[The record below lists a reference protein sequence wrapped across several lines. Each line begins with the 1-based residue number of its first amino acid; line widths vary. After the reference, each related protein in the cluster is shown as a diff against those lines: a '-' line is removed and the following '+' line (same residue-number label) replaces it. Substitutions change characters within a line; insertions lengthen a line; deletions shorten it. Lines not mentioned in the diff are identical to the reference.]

1 MKILSM
7 TATFGK
13 LSHETLTLKPGM
25 NIIEAPNEWGKST
38 WCAFIAAMLYGIDTR
53 EKTTKTALAE
63 KERYAPWSGAP
74 MEGRMDICWNGRNIT
89 IERRT
94 KGRLIFGDFRAY
106 ETESGLDV
114 PELTASNCGVMLLG
128 VERSVF
134 ARAGFLKMSDLP
146 LTQDDALR
154 RRLNAL
160 VTTGDESGAGD
171 KLAQKLKELKNKCR
185 FNRTGLLPQ
194 AEAERDQL
202 EEKLREVQDLAGQ
215 TQRIQ
220 ERQQELER
228 RVTLLENHKQALLY
242 AKAREESRHVDEAL
256 VARDQAKEKMD
267 ALIAACAE
275 LPSTEEA
282 SRASANL
289 QKLNNESM
297 SLQMEQQMLPAAPEA
312 PPISHRYDGLSGAE
326 AVARA
331 GADVEEL
338 SRLKAREKKQRSLS
352 GFAWAL
358 IVVGLLAVAAGFLPM
373 LKSFQLLC
381 FAAAGALELIGFVLL
396 LLAGSGKALSQKKQT
411 ILDRYA
417 SVEPQLWVEDAKNYA
432 QKQQE
437 YERKLTEYRQL
448 CGQLQQRRD
457 ALNAQVQ
464 GLTQGQ
470 PFGEVLAK
478 WNAVEEKWQE
488 LADARRDYQRV
499 ENQIQALQEMTRQ
512 VEPPKMPDELT
523 CTLSETEAYLS
534 SAVFEQKQNHLKL
547 GNLQGQAE
555 SYGQEGAL
563 RSQLKAV
570 KARIERLEETYQ
582 AVELA
587 QTALSKATGILQRRF
602 APRISKRAQE
612 LFERM
617 TGGRYQKVTLSED
630 LSLNVCSVEE
640 DTLRPSQ
647 WRSDGTVDQLYLAL
661 RLAVA
666 EELTPEA
673 PLVLDD
679 AMVRFDEGRLA
690 VALNILRETAQHK
703 QVILF
708 TCQER
713 EKKLYGEAE

>member
-275 LPSTEEA
+275 LPSAEEA

-411 ILDRYA
+411 ISDRYA
-417 SVEPQLWVEDAKNYA
+417 SVESQLWVEDAKNYA

-457 ALNAQVQ
+457 ALNDQVHAM
-464 GLTQGQ
+464 TQGQ

-499 ENQIQALQEMTRQ
+499 ENQIQALQAMTRQ

-534 SAVFEQKQNHLKL
+534 SAVFEQKQNHMKL

-582 AVELA
+582 ALELA
-587 QTALSKATGILQRRF
+587 QTALTKATGILQRRF

-612 LFERM
+612 LFEKM

>member
-512 VEPPKMPDELT
+512 VEPHKMPDELT

>member
-1 MKILSM
+1 MRILSM

-13 LSHETLTLKPGM
+13 LFHETLTLQPGM

-38 WCAFIAAMLYGIDTR
+38 WCAFITAMLYGIDTR

-74 MEGRMDICWNGRNIT
+74 MEGRMEIEWNGRNIT

-106 ETESGLDV
+106 ETETGMDV
-114 PELTASNCGVMLLG
+114 PELTASNCGLLLLG

-171 KLAQKLKELKNKCR
+171 KLAQKLKDLKNKCR

-194 AEAERDQL
+194 AEAERDGL
-202 EEKLREVQDLAGQ
+202 EERLREVQDLDGQ
-215 TQRIQ
+215 TQRLQ
-220 ERQQELER
+220 VRQQELER
-228 RVTLLENHKQALLY
+228 RIGLLENHRQALLY

-256 VARDQAKEKMD
+256 SSRDKAREKLD
-267 ALIAACAE
+267 ALAAVCAE
-275 LPSTEEA
+275 LPAQEEA
-282 SRASANL
+282 SRAVARL

-297 SLQMEQQMLPAAPEA
+297 SLQMEQQMLPGAPQAPQTPAAFE
-312 PPISHRYDGLSGAE
+312 GLSGEE
-326 AVARA
+326 AISRTREDAKELTRLSEKKKKQKSLAGVAWTLIALGLLTA
-331 GADVEEL
+331 GAGFVPML
-338 SRLKAREKKQRSLS
+338 ARFQLPCFI
-352 GFAWAL
+352 GA
-358 IVVGLLAVAAGFLPM
+358 VGLLLVGF
-373 LKSFQLLC
+373 
-381 FAAAGALELIGFVLL
+381 ALI
-396 LLAGSGKALSQKKQT
+396 LLAGSGKTLIWKQEALT
-411 ILDRYA
+411 GRYGGA
-417 SVEPQLWVEDAKNYA
+417 EPSKWEEDARAYA
-432 QKQQE
+432 RQQE
-437 YERKLTEYRQL
+437 EYEEKLAEYRQL
-448 CGQLQQRRD
+448 CTQLQKRREE
-457 ALNAQVQ
+457 LNGQIHA
-464 GLTQGQ
+464 LTQGQ
-470 PFGEVLAK
+470 PFGEVLAR
-478 WNAVEEKWQE
+478 WNAVEEKWQA
-488 LADARRDYQRV
+488 LADARRDLQRE
-499 ENQIQALQEMTRQ
+499 ENQILALQSMSRQ
-512 VEPPKMPDELT
+512 VEPPKLPDEMT
-523 CTLSETEAYLS
+523 CSLSETEAYLS
-534 SAVFEQKQNHLKL
+534 NAILEQKQNHMKL
-547 GNLQGQAE
+547 GNLQGQME
-555 SYGQEGAL
+555 SFGQESAL

-570 KARIERLEETYQ
+570 KARIDRLEETYQ
-582 AVELA
+582 ALELA

-612 LFERM
+612 LFEKL
-617 TGGRYQKVTLSED
+617 TGGRYQKVSLSED

-666 EELTPEA
+666 EELTPDA

-679 AMVRFDEGRLA
+679 AMVRFDEGRLS
-690 VALNILRETAQHK
+690 VALDILRETAQNK

-713 EKKLYGEAE
+713 EKKLYGEAK

>member
-7 TATFGK
+7 SATFGK
-13 LSHETLTLKPGM
+13 LSHQTLTLKPGM

-38 WCAFIAAMLYGIDTR
+38 WCAFIVAMLYGIDTHER
-53 EKTTKTALAE
+53 NSKNNLAE

-114 PELTASNCGVMLLG
+114 PELTASNCGVMMLG

-134 ARAGFLKMSDLP
+134 ARAGFLKLSDLP

-185 FNRTGLLPQ
+185 YNRTGLLPQ

-202 EEKLREVQDLAGQ
+202 EEKLRDVQDLTSQ
-215 TQRIQ
+215 TQRLQ
-220 ERQQELER
+220 QRQQELER
-228 RVTLLENHKQALLY
+228 RIGLLENHKQALLY
-242 AKAREESRHVDEAL
+242 AKAREESRHIDEAL
-256 VARDQAKEKMD
+256 AARDLAKKNVD
-267 ALIAACAE
+267 ALEVQCE
-275 LPSTEEA
+275 TLPSAEEA
-282 SRASANL
+282 SRAAALL

-297 SLQMEQQMLPAAPEA
+297 SLQMEQQMLPVAPEA
-312 PPISHRYDGLSGAE
+312 PVIPGCFEGMTGENAVSRAE
-326 AVARA
+326 AD
-331 GADVEEL
+331 GEEL
-338 SRLKAREKKQRSLS
+338 TRLQAKQKKQRRLS
-352 GFAWAL
+352 GCAWAL
-358 IVVGLLAVAAGFLPM
+358 IAFGLVVAAAGFIPVLAG
-373 LKSFQLLC
+373 FRLLC
-381 FAAAGALELIGFVLL
+381 FVAAGALELIGFVLVLFAGNGKTLTQKRQL
-396 LLAGSGKALSQKKQT
+396 LLE
-411 ILDRYA
+411 RYA
-417 SVEPQLWVEDAKNYA
+417 SEDPQLWVKDAKDFA
-432 QKQQE
+432 RKQQE
-437 YERKLTEYRQL
+437 YEQKLAEYRQL
-448 CGQLQQRRD
+448 CAQLQQRRD
-457 ALNAQVQ
+457 ALNEQVQ
-464 GLTQGQ
+464 TQTQGL
-470 PFGEVLAK
+470 PFGDVLAK
-478 WNAVEEKWQE
+478 WNSVEDKWQQ
-488 LADARRDYQRV
+488 LADARRDYQRA
-499 ENQIQALQEMTRQ
+499 ESQIQALQAISRH

-523 CTLSETEAYLS
+523 CSLSETEAYLS
-534 SAVFEQKQNHLKL
+534 NAVLEQKQNHLKL
-547 GNLQGQAE
+547 GNFQGQAE
-555 SYGQEGAL
+555 SYGPESAL

-570 KARIERLEETYQ
+570 KLRIERLEETYQ
-582 AVELA
+582 ALELA
-587 QTALSKATGILQRRF
+587 QTALSAATGVLQRRF

-612 LFERM
+612 LFEKL
-617 TGGRYQKVTLSED
+617 TAGRYQKVTLSED

-679 AMVRFDEGRLA
+679 AMVRFDEDRLA
-690 VALNILRETAQHK
+690 IALNILRETAENK

-713 EKKLYGEAE
+713 EKKLYGDAE

>member
-1 MKILSM
+1 MRILSM

-13 LSHETLTLKPGM
+13 LSHETLTFEPGM

-38 WCAFIAAMLYGIDTR
+38 WCAFITAMLYGIDTR

-74 MEGRMDICWNGRNIT
+74 MEGRMEIDWNGRNIT

-106 ETESGLDV
+106 ETETGMDV
-114 PELTASNCGVMLLG
+114 PELTASNCGLLLLG

-134 ARAGFLKMSDLP
+134 TRAGFLKMSDLP

-171 KLAQKLKELKNKCR
+171 KLAQKLKDLKNKCR

-202 EEKLREVQDLAGQ
+202 EERLREVQDLGSQ
-215 TQRIQ
+215 TQRLQ

-228 RVTLLENHKQALLY
+228 RIGLLENHKQALLY
-242 AKAREESRHVDEAL
+242 AKAREESKHVDEAL
-256 VARDQAKEKMD
+256 SARDKAKEKLD
-267 ALIAACAE
+267 ALAAVCAE
-275 LPSTEEA
+275 LPTQEEA
-282 SRASANL
+282 VRVCGQL
-289 QKLNNESM
+289 QKLNNRSM
-297 SLQMEQQMLPAAPEA
+297 SLQMEQQMLPGAPEA
-312 PPISHRYDGLSGAE
+312 PKAPNCYDGLAGDE

-331 GADVEEL
+331 REDRMEL
-338 SRLKAREKKQRSLS
+338 ARLKEKAKKQKRLS
-352 GFAWAL
+352 AVAWVLIAL
-358 IVVGLLAVAAGFLPM
+358 GLLAAAAGFVPM
-373 LKSFQLLC
+373 LAQFQLPC
-381 FAAAGALELIGFVLL
+381 VIGAAGILLVGFAVL
-396 LLAGSGKALSQKKQT
+396 LLAGSGKSLRRKQEAVMGRYGAAEPSQW
-411 ILDRYA
+411 
-417 SVEPQLWVEDAKNYA
+417 EENA
-432 QKQQE
+432 QIFARQQKE
-437 YERKLTEYRQL
+437 YEQKLAEYRQL
-448 CGQLQQRRD
+448 CAQLQQRRED
-457 ALNAQVQ
+457 LNSQIYA
-464 GLTQGQ
+464 LTQGQ

-478 WNAVEEKWQE
+478 WNAVQEKWQA
-488 LADARRDYQRV
+488 LADARRDHQRE
-499 ENQIQALQEMTRQ
+499 ENQILALQSMSRQVKPPKLPDEMT
-512 VEPPKMPDELT
+512 
-523 CTLSETEAYLS
+523 CSLSETEAYLS
-534 SAVFEQKQNHLKL
+534 NAVFEQKQNHIKL
-547 GNLQGQAE
+547 GNLQGQME
-555 SYGQEGAL
+555 SLGQESAL

-570 KARIERLEETYQ
+570 KARIDRLEETYQ
-582 AVELA
+582 ALELA

-612 LFERM
+612 LFEKL

-666 EELTPEA
+666 EELTPDA

-679 AMVRFDEGRLA
+679 AMVRFDEGRLS
-690 VALNILRETAQHK
+690 VALDILRETAQNK

-713 EKKLYGEAE
+713 EKKLYGETK

>member
-53 EKTTKTALAE
+53 EKTTKTTLAE

-106 ETESGLDV
+106 ETDSGLDV

-185 FNRTGLLPQ
+185 FNRTGLIPQ

-202 EEKLREVQDLAGQ
+202 EERLREVQDLTNQ
-215 TQRIQ
+215 TQRIR

-228 RVTLLENHKQALLY
+228 RVALLENHKQALLY

-256 VARDQAKEKMD
+256 AARDAAKEKLD
-267 ALIAACAE
+267 GLTAVCAE
-275 LPSTEEA
+275 LPSQEEA
-282 SRASANL
+282 SRISANL

-312 PPISHRYDGLSGAE
+312 PPIPKRYDGLSGEE

-331 GADVEEL
+331 GADEEEL
-338 SRLKAREKKQRSLS
+338 SRLKSKQKKQRSLWIC
-352 GFAWAL
+352 AWAL
-358 IVVGLLAVAAGFLPM
+358 IVIGLLAAASGIVLV
-373 LKSFQLLC
+373 LESFRTVC
-381 FAAAGALELIGFVLL
+381 FIGTVGMELVGLALL
-396 LLAGSGKALSQKKQT
+396 LLAGSGKAL
-411 ILDRYA
+411 
-417 SVEPQLWVEDAKNYA
+417 A
-432 QKQQE
+432 QKQQALM
-437 YERKLTEYRQL
+437 ERYGSMDHKQWVKDAQDYAQLRQAYDRELAGYRQL
-448 CGQLQQRRD
+448 CGELQQRRD
-457 ALNAQVQ
+457 GLNAQVHA
-464 GLTQGQ
+464 LTQGQ

-499 ENQIQALQEMTRQ
+499 ENQIQALQAIARQ

-555 SYGQEGAL
+555 SYGQEETL

-582 AVELA
+582 ALELA
-587 QTALSKATGILQRRF
+587 QTALTKATGILQRRF

-612 LFERM
+612 LFEKM

-690 VALNILRETAQHK
+690 VALNILRETAQYK

>member
-63 KERYAPWSGAP
+63 KERYAPWSGVP
-74 MEGRMDICWNGRNIT
+74 MEGRMDISWNGRNIT

-114 PELTASNCGVMLLG
+114 PELTASNCGIMLLG

-134 ARAGFLKMSDLP
+134 ARAGFLRMSDLP

-202 EEKLREVQDLAGQ
+202 EERLREVQDLTGQ
-215 TQRIQ
+215 TQRLQ

-242 AKAREESRHVDEAL
+242 NKAREESRHVDEAL
-256 VARDQAKEKMD
+256 AARDVAKEKLD
-267 ALIAACAE
+267 ALTAE
-275 LPSTEEA
+275 CQALPTQEEA
-282 SRASANL
+282 ARASAQL

-297 SLQMEQQMLPAAPEA
+297 SLQMEQQMLPAPPEA
-312 PPISHRYDGLSGAE
+312 PAVPGRYEGLSGE
-326 AVARA
+326 ETIARTR
-331 GADVEEL
+331 DDMEEL
-338 SRLKAREKKQRSLS
+338 AQLQSKRKKQRSMS
-352 GFAWAL
+352 CCAWVMIAL
-358 IVVGLLAVAAGFLPM
+358 GLLAAAMGFVPLLAGFQLPCFVAAGV
-373 LKSFQLLC
+373 
-381 FAAAGALELIGFVLL
+381 LELVGFVLVL
-396 LLAGSGKALSQKKQT
+396 FAGSGKAIMQKQQA
-411 ILDRYA
+411 LMERYA
-417 SVEPQLWVEDAKNYA
+417 SMEPTLWVADAEGYA
-432 QKQQE
+432 KKQQT
-437 YERKLTEYRQL
+437 YEQELAGHRQL
-448 CGQLQQRRD
+448 CMQLQQRRD

-464 GLTQGQ
+464 ALTQGE

-478 WNAVEEKWQE
+478 WNSVDEKWQA
-488 LADARRDYQRV
+488 LADARRDYQRA
-499 ENQIQALQEMTRQ
+499 ESQIQALQALSSH

-523 CTLSETEAYLS
+523 CTLSETEAYLA
-534 SAVFEQKQNHLKL
+534 SAVFEQKQNHMKL

-555 SYGQEGAL
+555 SYGREEML

-570 KARIERLEETYQ
+570 RARIERLEETYQ
-582 AVELA
+582 ALELA

-612 LFERM
+612 LFEKM

-640 DTLRPSQ
+640 DTLRSSQ

-666 EELTPEA
+666 EELTPDA

-690 VALNILRETAQHK
+690 VALNILRETAENK

-713 EKKLYGEAE
+713 EKKLYGDVE